1 MEYKLLIGGEWTGS
15 GDSLDVKNK
24 YDGSTVGVLP
34 TASREDVD
42 RAIEAAERTEEL
54 MAEMPAYK
62 RADILLKA
70 AALAFREIVPALLPS
85 EPRRLIH
92 AEGASFESPFWR
104 VAPRPRR

>member
-42 RAIEAAERTEEL
+42 RAIDAAERTEEL
-54 MAEMPAYK
+54 MGAVARLM
-62 RADILLKA
+62 
-70 AALAFREIVPALLPS
+70 
-85 EPRRLIH
+85 RR
-92 AEGASFESPFWR
+92 G
-104 VAPRPRR
+104 